1 MSVRSSVWLAPAEPT
16 GYPELEG
23 ELAVDVAVV
32 GGGITGLTTAVAL
45 QRRGRVV
52 AVVEAD
58 RVGTGTTGNTTG
70 KVTSQHGVIYHRLI
84 ERHGL
89 QRARLYAEANQAAV
103 EMVDALAQETGADC
117 EFERAPAYVYT
128 RGPDGVGDIEREH
141 AAAVRL
147 GLPAT
152 LTDEVDLPFPVARA
166 LRFDDQAHIHPGR
179 YVTAL
184 ARAVV
189 ARGGQV
195 FEHTRAVGVTERSTH
210 AVVRTTAGTV
220 RAEQVVLATLL
231 PIVDL
236 GGFFA
241 KSRPTRAYGIAARLG
256 GDAPRGMHIAIDP
269 PTRSTRPWNDGGR
282 PGLIVVGEGHRTGH
296 DDASPARWGDLER
309 WTRQH
314 FAVESFDHRWS
325 AQDFSTADGIPY
337 VGRSPRSRRTFV
349 ATGFA
354 KWGLTNGTA
363 AAAMLADQIAGAE
376 NPWLEA
382 FDATRIGGAEAV
394 KQLVEQN
401 VHVGTRFVT
410 DRIGRL
416 RAGSPA
422 DLAPGEGGVVRAG
435 RRAVGAYRDPEGALH
450 AVSITCSHM
459 GCTLHWNAAETT
471 WDCPCHGS
479 RFSIAGDVLDGP
491 AVRNL
496 DRIEIDPDG

>member
-1 MSVRSSVWLAPAEPT
+1 M
-16 GYPELEG
+16 
-23 ELAVDVAVV
+23 
-32 GGGITGLTTAVAL
+32 
-45 QRRGRVV
+45 
-52 AVVEAD
+52 
-58 RVGTGTTGNTTG
+58 
-70 KVTSQHGVIYHRLI
+70 
-84 ERHGL
+84 
-89 QRARLYAEANQAAV
+89 
-103 EMVDALAQETGADC
+103 
-117 EFERAPAYVYT
+117 
-128 RGPDGVGDIEREH
+128 
-141 AAAVRL
+141 
-147 GLPAT
+147 
-152 LTDEVDLPFPVARA
+152 A

-179 YVTAL
+179 YVTSL

-220 RAEQVVLATLL
+220 RADQVVLATLL

-256 GDAPRGMHIAIDP
+256 GDAPRGMHIAIDS

-282 PGLIVVGEGHRTGH
+282 PGLIVVGEGHPTGH

-314 FAVESFDHRWS
+314 FAVESFDHRWA

-337 VGRSPRSRRTFV
+337 VGRSPRSKRTFV

-363 AAAMLADQIAGAE
+363 AAAMLADQIAGEE

-382 FDATRIGGAEAV
+382 FDATRIGGAEAL

-422 DLAPGEGGVVRAG
+422 DLAPGEGGVVRTG
-435 RRAVGAYRDPEGALH
+435 RRAVGAYRDPEGVLH